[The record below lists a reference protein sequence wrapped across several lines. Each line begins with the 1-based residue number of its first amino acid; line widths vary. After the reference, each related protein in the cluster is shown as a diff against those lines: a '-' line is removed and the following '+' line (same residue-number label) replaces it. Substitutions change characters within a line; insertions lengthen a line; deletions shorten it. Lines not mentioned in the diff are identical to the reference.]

1 MAIELQNVSKSFGE
15 KQVLQNFSHVFPEG
29 ELTCVMGPSG
39 CGKTTLLSLLLGLEQ
54 PDSGR
59 VLGMEGR
66 RKSAVFQEDRL
77 CENAGAVSNLR
88 LVNPTLTR
96 EEAEAML
103 RDLGLGDS
111 LRQPVRTLSGGM
123 KRRVAILRACAPPM
137 TCSSATSPS
146 RAWMRGQRAGP
157 WSIFKN
163 APKAAPSS
171 WSPTKKRGKFPKRP
185 TSPLVNFFI
194 LRYDKKWWDASSGGF
209 SRSFLLGRSGR
220 PRTSKHLPQTLQS
233 T

>member
-1 MAIELQNVSKSFGE
+1 MIQFEHVSKSYG
-15 KQVLQNFSHVFPEG
+15 KTPVLKDLNFTIPDGQFVV
-29 ELTCVMGPSG
+29 LIGPSG

-123 KRRVAILRACAPPM
+123 KRRVAILRALCAPYDVLFCDEPFKGLDEGTKGRAM
-137 TCSSATSPS
+137 EYFKSAPGPD
-146 RAWMRGQRAGP
+146 RHPGQ
-157 WSIFKN
+157 
-163 APKAAPSS
+163 
-171 WSPTKKRGKFPKRP
+171 PTKKTRQI
-185 TSPLVNFFI
+185 S
-194 LRYDKKWWDASSGGF
+194 
-209 SRSFLLGRSGR
+209 
-220 PRTSKHLPQTLQS
+220 
-233 T
+233 

>member
-1 MAIELQNVSKSFGE
+1 MAIELQNVSKFFGE

-103 RDLGLGDS
+103 RDLDLGDS

-123 KRRVAILRACAPPM
+123 KRRVAILRALAADYDVLLCDEPFKGLDQ
-137 TCSSATSPS
+137 AT
-146 RAWMRGQRAGP
+146 
-157 WSIFKN
+157 
-163 APKAAPSS
+163 KALVMDYFLGK
-171 WSPTKKRGKFPKRP
+171 TKGK
-185 TSPLVNFFI
+185 TVILVTHDQGETEA
-194 LRYDKKWWDASSGGF
+194 LGGH
-209 SRSFLLGRSGR
+209 FLL
-220 PRTSKHLPQTLQS
+220 L
-233 T
+233 

>member
-1 MAIELQNVSKSFGE
+1 MTIELQNVSKAFGE

-111 LRQPVRTLSGGM
+111 LRQPVRTLSDVLFCDEPFKGLDEGTKGRAM
-123 KRRVAILRACAPPM
+123 EYFQERTRGRTVILVTHEKNEANFLK
-137 TCSSATSPS
+137 
-146 RAWMRGQRAGP
+146 GQ
-157 WSIFKN
+157 
-163 APKAAPSS
+163 
-171 WSPTKKRGKFPKRP
+171 
-185 TSPLVNFFI
+185 
-194 LRYDKKWWDASSGGF
+194 
-209 SRSFLLGRSGR
+209 LL
-220 PRTSKHLPQTLQS
+220 LL
-233 T
+233 

>member
-1 MAIELQNVSKSFGE
+1 MLEFRSVSLSFGDQ
-15 KQVLQNFSHVFPEG
+15 QVLRGVSFTLPAG
-29 ELTCVMGPSG
+29 GRLALMGPSG

-123 KRRVAILRACAPPM
+123 KRRVAILRALCAPYDVLFCDEPFKGLDEG
-137 TCSSATSPS
+137 TKG
-146 RAWMRGQRAGP
+146 RAMEYFQKRTQGRTVILVTHEKNEANFLKGQ
-157 WSIFKN
+157 
-163 APKAAPSS
+163 
-171 WSPTKKRGKFPKRP
+171 
-185 TSPLVNFFI
+185 
-194 LRYDKKWWDASSGGF
+194 
-209 SRSFLLGRSGR
+209 LL
-220 PRTSKHLPQTLQS
+220 LL
-233 T
+233 